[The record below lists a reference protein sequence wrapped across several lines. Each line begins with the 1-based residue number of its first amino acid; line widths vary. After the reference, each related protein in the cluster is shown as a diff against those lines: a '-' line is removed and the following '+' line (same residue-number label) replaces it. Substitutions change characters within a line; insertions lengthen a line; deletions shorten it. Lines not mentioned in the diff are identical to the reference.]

1 MTEGRKV
8 REARLET
15 DAPGSGPVGTR
26 PGTVAWRLQREI
38 VLLLAW
44 APAILLQL
52 AHPLIARGIADH
64 STFRTG
70 RWARVRRFQR
80 TLDAMLEIAFG
91 DERQARAAIAR
102 INATHDRVHG
112 RLPEP
117 AGVFAAGTPY
127 SAHDPRLLAWVHV
140 TLVAMNLAV
149 YERYVGS
156 LSAADQDRY
165 CEEASAIAPLLG
177 IPEGML
183 PRSVGALHRQLE
195 ERLASGEI
203 AVTDLARAL
212 ARDVIFPPVPR
223 VAAPVAAL
231 MRLPA
236 VGLLPPSVRAGYG
249 YAWGPRHE
257 TLLRAS
263 AASIRSLLRLTPS
276 VVRHWPA
283 ARRIPG
289 ASAAAGG
296 GAEFSGPAGRVLR

>member
-1 MTEGRKV
+1 MREAMIAREGRA
-8 REARLET
+8 AR
-15 DAPGSGPVGTR
+15 AVPAGARAGS
-26 PGTVAWRLQREI
+26 VAWRLQREI

-52 AHPLIARGIADH
+52 AHPLVARAIADH

-70 RWARVRRFQR
+70 RWARVRRFQQ
-80 TLDAMLEIAFG
+80 TLDAMLRIAFG
-91 DERQARAAIAR
+91 DEREARAAIAR

-165 CEEASAIAPLLG
+165 CEEASAIEPLLG
-177 IPEGML
+177 IPDGTL
-183 PRSVGALHRQLE
+183 PRSVAALHRHLE

-203 AVTDLARAL
+203 VVTELARAL
-212 ARDVIFPPVPR
+212 ARDVIYPPVPR
-223 VAAPVAAL
+223 VAAPIAAL

-236 VGLLPPSVRAGYG
+236 VGLLPVPVREGYG
-249 YAWGPRHE
+249 FAWSPRHE
-257 TLLRAS
+257 TLLRLS
-263 AASIRSLLRLTPS
+263 AASIRNLLRVTPS

-283 ARRIPG
+283 ARR
-289 ASAAAGG
+289 A
-296 GAEFSGPAGRVLR
+296 